1 MSKEMRELLN
11 KLQNKQNEAKEL
23 MNKEGATAEQ
33 INAATEEIKSIKA
46 KVEAL
51 KEIEAEDDFED
62 GIQLDEKDDAKATK
76 ESSFINA
83 VKSVGGYAKVT
94 SKLPACDTS
103 SLSAV
108 ILASNAS
115 TS

>member
-1 MSKEMRELLN
+1 
-11 KLQNKQNEAKEL
+11 